1 MIITWDFTWLSGVIP
16 VSALLQFA
24 PHPDRWKHFE
34 NIEYTDRQQQLL
46 LGQCFC
52 LMVIWW
58 SID

>member
-1 MIITWDFTWLSGVIP
+1 MIITWDFSWLSGVIP

-46 LGQCFC
+46 LSQCFC
-52 LMVIWW
+52 L
-58 SID
+58 